1 MHPRKLKTSDV
12 KLFETINTAQNFLRS
27 RISLKTLYGALSI
40 FEILSVGCASVS
52 EKLIAVAKNAA

>member
-1 MHPRKLKTSDV
+1 MHPRKLKISDV

-40 FEILSVGCASVS
+40 FEILNVGCASVS

>member
-27 RISLKTLYGALSI
+27 KTFFKRLNDALSI
-40 FEILSVGCASVS
+40 FEILNVGCASVS
-52 EKLIAVAKNAA
+52 EKQIAVAKNVA

>member
-27 RISLKTLYGALSI
+27 RISHKTLYGALS
-40 FEILSVGCASVS
+40 FFKILNVGCASVS
-52 EKLIAVAKNAA
+52 EKLIAVGKNAA